1 MLLDAVPRASMATWT
16 EIDRASND
24 PCIPPANAEFT
35 VKDLYENLVPR
46 FTLNMSSAMIPSLR
60 KDRLK
65 EIYETLSSTMKCLQD
80 NCHPA
85 NQITTTDPVAC
96 GHLPFIHLFRIV
108 VSDTLGLLQLLDT
121 VQRDIVQSTASQD
134 AQIDDILVKRTFI
147 AKLLAQLPPLC
158 RELIKSLNDLLEQGN
173 GNPSQHKSI
182 DNLASN
188 FENTI
193 QDLKEASNAITGT
206 LQFIESHRAILEAE
220 SITRLTELAFLF
232 IPLSFAASL
241 FSMQIQPLTSPV
253 PVEHFIAFALSLS
266 ISTYALRLLTR
277 SAWVHAQKQKTLTA
291 IRTHSSVPRGAP
303 IPNTAILAWMFARLA
318 PILVLLLIVAC
329 ILVPPLAVLWMRE
342 LDSGLRIAVTFLF
355 LVFVVSICGG
365 VLLAVP
371 DLRRL
376 FQNGLGADWY
386 RDAAADEGTTPGG
399 NIEPL
404 RRRLRRWIVGVVY

>member
-1 MLLDAVPRASMATWT
+1 MATWT
-16 EIDRASND
+16 EIDRAPND
-24 PCIPPANAEFT
+24 PCIPPADADFT
-35 VKDLYENLVPR
+35 IKDLYEILVPR
-46 FTLNMSSAMIPSLR
+46 FTLNMSSAMISTVGE
-60 KDRLK
+60 DRLK
-65 EIYETLSSTMKCLQD
+65 EIYGTLSSTTRCLLD

-85 NQITTTDPVAC
+85 NQIPTTDPVSC

-121 VQRDIVQSTASQD
+121 VQRDIVQSIASQD

-158 RELIKSLNDLLEQGN
+158 RELKTSLNELLKQGN
-173 GNPSQHKSI
+173 GDPSQDKTI
-182 DNLASN
+182 DHLASN

-206 LQFIESHRAILEAE
+206 LQFVESHRAIMEAE

-253 PVEHFIAFALSLS
+253 PVQYFIAFALSLS
-266 ISTYALRLLTR
+266 ISTYALRFLTR
-277 SAWVHAQKQKTLTA
+277 SGWVHAQKQKTLTA

-303 IPNTAILAWMFARLA
+303 ITNTAILAWVFARFA
-318 PILVLLLIVAC
+318 PVLVFLLIVAC

-355 LVFVVSICGG
+355 FVFVVSVSGG

-371 DLRRL
+371 DLRRVV
-376 FQNGLGADWY
+376 QNGLGADWY
-386 RDAAADEGTTPGG
+386 HDAAAGERTTPGG
-399 NIEPL
+399 NKKPL
-404 RRRLRRWIVGVVY
+404 RKRLRRWIIGIIH